1 MFLLVRRE
9 RTTLYRSL
17 SASWTFKSLPF
28 WTLQETRE
36 GKEILQLNRK
46 QSFQKKKKKTGT
58 LRISFTMMLLEHKSG
73 PQASGSRRLGQRS
86 LLLTFEVG
94 LAAGSLSTC
103 QASAISGWTVYNQQ
117 RPEAGTLWHPDLVV
131 ASSGT
136 LAPYERSWSRGRV

>member
-1 MFLLVRRE
+1 
-9 RTTLYRSL
+9 
-17 SASWTFKSLPF
+17 
-28 WTLQETRE
+28 
-36 GKEILQLNRK
+36 
-46 QSFQKKKKKTGT
+46 
-58 LRISFTMMLLEHKSG
+58 MMLLERKSG

-136 LAPYERSWSRGRV
+136 LAPYERS